1 MYILNV
7 TVISPPIMV
16 MTRDGSCDTRRP
28 GMLPSVSRK
37 VKAVKNVTRFDTY
50 VYVSCMLV
58 LFSQNT
64 VY

>member
-1 MYILNV
+1 
-7 TVISPPIMV
+7 MV